1 MEHSSCPLCGH
12 DVSSVIRQI
21 TSSDHYLNLIEK
33 PYASIRRCWLR
44 CELCSHVHNSVK
56 LRDSELKSLYA
67 RFRDQEWRNESPDQ
81 YFERITSLS
90 EAESENFQKF
100 SIIEEFTGICQL
112 SEGSVLDIGCGGGV
126 LIEEMS
132 RRLQGKFEF
141 FGVEPTS
148 SFAELARRRTGAQV
162 ANQNYMCE
170 IFGERKFDLITCCQ
184 VLEHVRAP
192 IEFLTDIHSDLTDV
206 GYLYLEVP
214 DISDFETL
222 PEDHDRFMV
231 QHVSYFSESV
241 LRAALERSGFREL
254 YHGITKTIRDRNN
267 LWFVSQLDG

>member
-1 MEHSSCPLCGH
+1 M
-12 DVSSVIRQI
+12 R
-21 TSSDHYLNLIEK
+21 
-33 PYASIRRCWLR
+33 
-44 CELCSHVHNSVK
+44 
-56 LRDSELKSLYA
+56 LRDYELETLYA

-81 YFERITSLS
+81 YFERIISLS

-100 SIIEEFTGICQL
+100 SIIEEVTGICQL
-112 SEGSVLDIGCGGGV
+112 SEGNVLDIGCGGGV
-126 LIEEMS
+126 LIEEM
-132 RRLQGKFEF
+132 RQRLQGNFEF

-148 SFAELARRRTGAQV
+148 SFAELAGRRTGAQV
-162 ANQNYMCE
+162 ANQNYMCG

-184 VLEHVRAP
+184 VLEHLGAP
-192 IEFLTDIHSDLTDV
+192 IKFLTDIRTDLTDV

-231 QHVSYFSESV
+231 QHISYFSESV
-241 LRAALERSGFREL
+241 LRAALERSGFKAL
-254 YHGITKTIRDRNN
+254 YNGITKTIRGRNN